1 MEAITIQSLI
11 IAGPVSITLM
21 FILMRI
27 LFRNSVLYKIGIAT
41 GLAIIL
47 VAFFTSV
54 QSKLGP
60 IHNIWAFPLNLG
72 IAVSAYVYV
81 AKVIKR
87 PLVLITEIINHL
99 SNGDLTTKLEMDLA
113 GRNDEIGELARSTM
127 QLTGK
132 LSEVIKAI
140 SSSANQLSVA
150 SEQLN
155 ASSQELSTGANEQA
169 SSVEEVS
176 SSMEEMTANS
186 EQNSENA
193 EKTRHISYN
202 SIKKMNIVGEA
213 SARSIMAVREISG
226 KISIIKEIAIQT
238 NLLAL
243 NAAVEAAR
251 AGEHGKGFAVV
262 ASEVRNLA
270 ERCKVAANEITDFS
284 ESSLSITEES
294 GKQVRELLPD
304 IEKTARLLEEI
315 TSASNE
321 QRNGSVQINSA
332 LQRLNNITQQNAS
345 ASEELAS
352 SSEELS
358 AQAEHL
364 KEGISFFKLEKSY
377 AAATANQ
384 MKRKSTSENSSV
396 FKSND
401 GAFNNPK
408 NNYEKSYL

>member
-1 MEAITIQSLI
+1 MEAITVQSLI
-11 IAGPVSITLM
+11 IAGPVSITFM
-21 FILMRI
+21 FILMRL

-47 VAFFTSV
+47 VAFFTSI

-60 IHNIWAFPLNLG
+60 LHNIWAFPLQLS

-87 PLVLITEIINHL
+87 PLVLITGIINQL
-99 SNGDLTTKLEMDLA
+99 SNGDLTTKLEKDLA

-140 SSSANQLSVA
+140 SSSANQLSAA
-150 SEQLN
+150 SDQLN
-155 ASSQELSTGANEQA
+155 ASSQELSSGANEQA

-193 EKTRHISYN
+193 EKTSQISYN
-202 SIKKMNIVGEA
+202 SIKKMNMVDEA
-213 SARSIMAVREISG
+213 SARSIMAVREISD
-226 KISIIKEIAIQT
+226 KINIIKEIAIQT

-270 ERCKVAANEITDFS
+270 ERSKVAANEITELS
-284 ESSLSITEES
+284 VSSLNITEES

-304 IEKTARLLEEI
+304 IEKTARLIEEI
-315 TSASNE
+315 TAASNE

-332 LQRLNNITQQNAS
+332 LQQLNNITQQNAS

-358 AQAEHL
+358 AQAELL
-364 KEGISFFKLEKSY
+364 KEGISFFTLDKSFRES
-377 AAATANQ
+377 AANQ
-384 MKRKSTSENSSV
+384 VKKKYASANSDV
-396 FKSND
+396 FHSKDS
-401 GAFNNPK
+401 AYLNPG

>member
-1 MEAITIQSLI
+1 MIIALI
-11 IAGPVSITLM
+11 IAGPVSLTIL
-21 FILMRI
+21 FIVMRI

-47 VAFFTSV
+47 VALFTSI
-54 QSKLGP
+54 QSQLGTF
-60 IHNIWAFPLNLG
+60 HRLWALPLNIS
-72 IAVSAYVYV
+72 IAVCAYIYV
-81 AKVIKR
+81 AKVVKR
-87 PLVLITEIINHL
+87 PLVLITEIINQL
-99 SNGDLTTKLEMDLA
+99 SNGDLTTKLESELS

-140 SSSANQLSVA
+140 SSSANQLSIA

-155 ASSQELSTGANEQA
+155 ASSQELSRGANEQA

-193 EKTRHISYN
+193 EKTSHISYN
-202 SIKKMNIVGEA
+202 SIKKMNTVDEA
-213 SARSIMAVREISG
+213 SARSVLAVREISD

-270 ERCKVAANEITDFS
+270 ERSKVAANEIT
-284 ESSLSITEES
+284 ELIVSSLNITEES

-304 IEKTARLLEEI
+304 IEKIARLIQEI
-315 TSASNE
+315 TAASNE
-321 QRNGSVQINSA
+321 QRNGSAQINSA
-332 LQRLNNITQQNAS
+332 LQQLNNITQQNAS

-352 SSEELS
+352 GSEELN
-358 AQAEHL
+358 AQAENL
-364 KEGISFFKLEKSY
+364 TEGILFFKLDSSY
-377 AAATANQ
+377 KEMTAKQLKN
-384 MKRKSTSENSSV
+384 KYASVNSSV
-396 FKSND
+396 FH
-401 GAFNNPK
+401 
-408 NNYEKSYL
+408 